1 MDNAT
6 KTLEE
11 LKKGFQVFADASP
24 EVIGAFSRIRAGSC
38 NDKGVLSYKVKQ
50 LIAVA
55 VSAARKCE
63 PCLLSHIDV
72 AIDQGVT
79 REELVEALNI
89 AVLLCGGPGWA
100 YAAFALK
107 AYDEMAAD
115 KAK

>member
-1 MDNAT
+1 MANSVD
-6 KTLEE
+6 TLKE
-11 LKKGFQVFADASP
+11 LKKGFQLFAEASP
-24 EVIGAFSRIRAGSC
+24 EVITSFGQIRSGSC
-38 NDKGVLSYKVKQ
+38 NDEGVLSFKMKQ

-72 AIDQGVT
+72 AVQQGVT

-100 YAAFALK
+100 YASFALQ
-107 AYDEMAAD
+107 AFDEMVAA
-115 KAK
+115 KE